1 MSKTKYL
8 ALEFSSRRWM
18 KIAIAAKKVGKEVG
32 DLDLMRIAKE
42 IEEERTALITGDK
55 WNNS

>member
-1 MSKTKYL
+1 
-8 ALEFSSRRWM
+8 M